1 MTDGE
6 RSKTVYISVFA
17 AMITSVATTY
27 GLRAL
32 DAPDG
37 EIEGTVEVPAVLGLE
52 TETAREL
59 IVSRG
64 LRMVVRAEEPSDE
77 HPAGRV
83 SSQEPL
89 AGSEIPADTAVNVV
103 ISTGMPK
110 VTVPSLTGQTLADAR
125 ARLESLGLRVG
136 SVTEGG
142 EGPPGTVTS
151 LDPATGSEVDSGAEI
166 NIVATAAGVEIPDV
180 VGTNYRRVREQL
192 TQLGLTTR
200 IRRRY
205 DESRP
210 DFVVLSIEP
219 AAGERVP
226 PGSEVTLT
234 IND

>member
-1 MTDGE
+1 MSDGE
-6 RSKTVYISVFA
+6 RSKTIYISVFA

-32 DAPDG
+32 DAPGG
-37 EIEGTVEVPAVLGLE
+37 EVEGTVEVPAVLGLE
-52 TETAREL
+52 QETAREL

-64 LRMVVRAEEPSDE
+64 LRMVVRAEEPSEE
-77 HPAGRV
+77 HAAGRV

-103 ISTGMPK
+103 ISTGVPK
-110 VTVPSLTGQTLADAR
+110 VTVPALAGQTLADAR
-125 ARLESLGLRVG
+125 ARLESLGLTVG
-136 SVTEGG
+136 NVTEGG
-142 EGPPGTVTS
+142 EGPPGTVVS
-151 LDPATGSEVDSGAEI
+151 LDPATGSEVDSGAAI
-166 NIVATAAGVEIPDV
+166 HILATPAGVEIPDV
-180 VGTNYRRVREQL
+180 VGTNYRRVRDQL
-192 TQLGLTTR
+192 TELGLRTT

-219 AAGERVP
+219 AAGTRVP
-226 PGSEVTLT
+226 PDSEVTLT

>member
-1 MTDGE
+1 MSEGE
-6 RSKTVYISVFA
+6 RTKTIYLSVFA
-17 AMITSVATTY
+17 AMLTSVATTY
-27 GLRAL
+27 GLRAI
-32 DAPDG
+32 DAPEGDV
-37 EIEGTVEVPAVLGLE
+37 EGTVEVPSVLGLGQ
-52 TETAREL
+52 ETAREL

-64 LRMVVRAEEPSDE
+64 LRMVVRAEEPSPE
-77 HPAGRV
+77 HAAGNV
-83 SSQEPL
+83 SAQEPL

-110 VTVPSLTGQTLADAR
+110 VTVPALAGQTLADAR
-125 ARLESLGLRVG
+125 ARLQSLGLRVG
-136 SVTEGG
+136 NVTEGG
-142 EGPPGTVTS
+142 EGPPGTVSS
-151 LDPATGSEVDSGAEI
+151 LDPPTGSEVDADSAI
-166 NIVATAAGVEIPDV
+166 NIVATPAGIEIPDV

-192 TQLGLTTR
+192 TELGLTTR

>member
-1 MTDGE
+1 MSDPDRT
-6 RSKTVYISVFA
+6 KTIYIAVFA

-32 DAPDG
+32 DAPGG
-37 EIEGTVEVPAVLGLE
+37 EVEGSVEVPAVIGLE
-52 TETAREL
+52 QVTAREL
-59 IVSRG
+59 IVTRG
-64 LRMVVRAEEPSDE
+64 LRMVVRAEEPSSE

-89 AGSEIPADTAVNVV
+89 AGSEIPGDTAVNVV

-110 VTVPSLTGQTLADAR
+110 VTVPALAGQTLADAR
-125 ARLESLGLRVG
+125 ARLESLGLVVG
-136 SVTEGG
+136 NVTEGG
-142 EGPPGTVTS
+142 EGEPGTVTS
-151 LDPATGSEVDSGAEI
+151 LDPATGSEVDSGAAI
-166 NIVATAAGVEIPDV
+166 NIVATPAGVEIPDV

-226 PGSEVTLT
+226 PNTEVTLT